1 MYFYSE
7 EYQTPNKVFEGMQG
21 KDWRRIKFSELRRR
35 NSEMSSVSIT
45 ILGDLRIRAF
55 RVAWICEELSL
66 PWIEGNAQEELLKDY
81 YDRVRQRTAYKKCWK
96 MQSK

>member
-1 MYFYSE
+1 
-7 EYQTPNKVFEGMQG
+7 MQG

-66 PWIEGNAQEELLKDY
+66 PWIEGNAQEEMLKDY
-81 YDRVRQRTAYKKCWK
+81 YDRVRQRTAYKNAGKCEV
-96 MQSK
+96 S